1 MFIVDRSLENV
12 FSVLC
17 ERAFF
22 LLDNNN
28 HLSDVDKLELFMK
41 VGEIRD
47 SLESIQTLYREF
59 ENKFGI

>member
-1 MFIVDRSLENV
+1 MFIVDRSIENV
-12 FSVLC
+12 FFVLH

-22 LLDNNN
+22 LLDNNI
-28 HLSDVDKLELFMK
+28 HLSDIDKLEMFQK

-47 SLESIQTLYREF
+47 SLESLQMLYQEF